1 MAEENEF
8 GTVAEINEDEIGEG
22 LHVVTDDDAVVD
34 DDVVVEEVSD
44 EETPAEEEE
53 EEDEDP
59 FKIGLEEILDP
70 NGDNNWDER

>member
-1 MAEENEF
+1 MADENEF
-8 GTVAEINEDEIGEG
+8 GAATEINEEEMGEG
-22 LHVVTDDDAVVD
+22 LHVVVDDEAVVDDDAVVD
-34 DDVVVEEVSD
+34 EIID
-44 EETPAEEEE
+44 EETPAEEE